1 MPFVNV
7 DVDVDIYDFDTEDLI
22 EELENRGYFVSTDTI
37 KPLSDDV
44 LILANRLRTSYHLTN
59 RINSEDL
66 FSLLE
71 LITGKVTP

>member
-7 DVDVDIYDFDTEDLI
+7 DVDVNIYDFDTEDLI
-22 EELENRGYFVSTDTI
+22 QELENRGYSVDSNET